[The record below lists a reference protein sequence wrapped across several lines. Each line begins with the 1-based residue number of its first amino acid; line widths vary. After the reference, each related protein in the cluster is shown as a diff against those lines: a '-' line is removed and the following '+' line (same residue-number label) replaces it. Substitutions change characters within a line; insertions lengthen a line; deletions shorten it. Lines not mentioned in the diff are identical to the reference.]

1 MRRCKANVPGA
12 YKKSR
17 AQRRREAQQRQAG
30 RLAAQQYHLAQIMR
44 QYEEEPILPEKVHL
58 FLHETDQITGDE
70 KTMYTLFYEDYQ
82 GYTIYSTEQGHCCI
96 HGAGQRGC
104 LRLQGKFVSF
114 PAVEHAMRLIEYFSA
129 NGWTAHLHMNRRV
142 SGQVY
147 CCLNASSREASADLV
162 GV

>member
-1 MRRCKANVPGA
+1 MRLHKANVPGA

-17 AQRRREAQQRQAG
+17 TQRRREAQQRQAG
-30 RLAAQQYHLAQIMR
+30 RLASEQYHLAQLMR
-44 QYEEEPILPEKVHL
+44 QYEEEPILPDTVSV
-58 FLHETDQITGDE
+58 FLHETDQITGNE
-70 KTMYTLFYEDYQ
+70 ETMYTLFYECYQ

-114 PAVEHAMRLIEYFSA
+114 PSVEHAMRLIEYFTA
-129 NGWTAHLHMNRRV
+129 NGWTAHMHMNRRV
-142 SGQVY
+142 SEQVY
-147 CCLNASSREASADLV
+147 CCLNTSREASVALA